1 MENLWVFNIR
11 RKRSAI
17 PRFAKLLG
25 PSFFMGWISWS
36 CPRTISCWQNQYQ
49 VRHFVIHPNVR
60 SSLSATSTMVRIQ
73 HFLSFIVAVLPAFN
87 ASISEIISVSR
98 PSPAANFILIFQSSH
113 RLPFSYALHP
123 RPFSQSHTFDLLS
136 KVQWL
141 TCSGMHWNVIFID
154 FEAIGIILMF

>member
-1 MENLWVFNIR
+1 M
-11 RKRSAI
+11 
-17 PRFAKLLG
+17 
-25 PSFFMGWISWS
+25 
-36 CPRTISCWQNQYQ
+36 
-49 VRHFVIHPNVR
+49 IHPNVR

-123 RPFSQSHTFDLLS
+123 RPFSQSHTFDVHIKQGAMTDVFWNAVKCHFHRFWGNQYHINVLMVFCLLCLAHNF
-136 KVQWL
+136 VQEALWKAPTL
-141 TCSGMHWNVIFID
+141 RINVRKRSCFPFIFQS
-154 FEAIGIILMF
+154 